1 MRSTE
6 SRYWNQPNS
15 SSSWHSF
22 LKVTADANGLK
33 EIKNDINS
41 HQETAGNISIKYP
54 NPTSA
59 NLAAHD
65 LKP

>member
-1 MRSTE
+1 
-6 SRYWNQPNS
+6 
-15 SSSWHSF
+15 
-22 LKVTADANGLK
+22 LKVTADENGLK